1 MKGESAG
8 NHAQAKRKYQPTGKG
23 QQGKIPETLKGAV
36 SCYWQTYMLT
46 VEKVA
51 RLEVMNMFVVLVEE
65 SCADCQSH
73 CPIP

>member
-36 SCYWQTYMLT
+36 CVML
-46 VEKVA
+46 
-51 RLEVMNMFVVLVEE
+51 L
-65 SCADCQSH
+65 ADIYVNS
-73 CPIP
+73 